1 MALSIDFSY
10 RQSSNLKLLY
20 LYDTTGIYN
29 PIDNPGGF
37 GSPNPTVGDATDD
50 VFDIQKVGDDT
61 VYQKVSYPSLP
72 NIINTPVAISN
83 TDLGLGIDSEIPDGQ
98 YIIKRTTTVSGV
110 AYVKT
115 RRVFLIGQVQCC
127 ADQMLSEEEP
137 GCSCDGG
144 KLTNAS
150 ILQYT
155 LFTLKKAFNSYKFE
169 RADEILRFAQSI
181 CKNKNCKTC

>member
-1 MALSIDFSY
+1 MLQIDFSY
-10 RQSSNLKLLY
+10 RQSNDLKLLY

-29 PIDNPGGF
+29 SIDNPGGWGF
-37 GSPNPTVGDATDD
+37 PNPAVGDATFD

-61 VYQKVSYPSLP
+61 VYVKVAYPSLP
-72 NIINTPVAISN
+72 NVTNTPVAISN

-98 YIIKRTTTVSGV
+98 YIIKRTTDVSGETH
-110 AYVKT
+110 VKT

-127 ADQMLSEEEP
+127 ADEMLSEEQP
-137 GCSCDGG
+137 GCSCESG

-155 LFTLKKAFNSYKFE
+155 IFTLKKAFKSYKFE